1 MWVGLIV
8 IFLTVLSDQISKFFV
23 YENMADGEHVVFCA
37 FFNLVKVWNTGVS
50 FSMFNGHGQTGAVIL
65 TVFALCV
72 AVFLF
77 YWMLKETNKLK
88 DSFNKLLSSE
98 NKRIQSVVP
107 SILNSIPYIIITTSE
122 HVNGKVYF
130 SDILYTENSLSS
142 KSAKKLFKIMN
153 KFVEDNYGLDFTWDQ
168 ENDKNN
174 TITSSDG
181 FLSYKLDL
189 RNIENPFIGF
199 VDLDDAFTA
208 SLRIPHEGGELG
220 DYIEFYKDAFLKRQ
234 SVPIHTIPKQFKNVY
249 LKFQGKNKTLKK

>member
-1 MWVGLIV
+1 MQVVNFRLLERKILNKLNSPIV
-8 IFLTVLSDQISKFFV
+8 ESDDTVV
-23 YENMADGEHVVFCA
+23 
-37 FFNLVKVWNTGVS
+37 NLYDLNHAANEVLGKYNKVIYREV
-50 FSMFNGHGQTGAVIL
+50 
-65 TVFALCV
+65 
-72 AVFLF
+72 
-77 YWMLKETNKLK
+77 NKLK
-88 DSFNKLLSSE
+88 ESFNKQLNSE
-98 NKRIQSVVP
+98 NKRIQSIIP
-107 SILNSIPYIIITTSE
+107 SVMNSIPYIIITTSE
-122 HVNGKVYF
+122 NINGKVYF

-153 KFVEDNYGLDFTWDQ
+153 KFIEDNYGLDFTWDQ

-189 RNIENPFIGF
+189 RNIENPIIGF

-249 LKFQGKNKTLKK
+249 LKFQGKSKILKK

>member
-1 MWVGLIV
+1 MQVVNFRLLERKILNKLNSPIV
-8 IFLTVLSDQISKFFV
+8 ESDDTVV
-23 YENMADGEHVVFCA
+23 
-37 FFNLVKVWNTGVS
+37 NLYDLNHAANEVLGKYNKVIYREV
-50 FSMFNGHGQTGAVIL
+50 
-65 TVFALCV
+65 
-72 AVFLF
+72 
-77 YWMLKETNKLK
+77 NKLK
-88 DSFNKLLSSE
+88 ESFNKQLNSE
-98 NKRIQSVVP
+98 NKRIQSIIP
-107 SILNSIPYIIITTSE
+107 SVMNSIPYIIITTSE
-122 HVNGKVYF
+122 NINGKVYF

-189 RNIENPFIGF
+189 RNIENPIIGF

-234 SVPIHTIPKQFKNVY
+234 SVSIHTIPKQFKNVY
-249 LKFQGKNKTLKK
+249 LKFHEKTKTLKK

>member
-1 MWVGLIV
+1 MQV
-8 IFLTVLSDQISKFFV
+8 INFRLLEKKILNKLNSPISESDDNVVNLYDLNHAANEVLGK
-23 YENMADGEHVVFCA
+23 YN
-37 FFNLVKVWNTGVS
+37 KVIYREV
-50 FSMFNGHGQTGAVIL
+50 
-65 TVFALCV
+65 
-72 AVFLF
+72 
-77 YWMLKETNKLK
+77 NKLK
-88 DSFNKLLSSE
+88 ESFNKQLNSE
-98 NKRIQSVVP
+98 NKRIQSIVP
-107 SILNSIPYIIITTSE
+107 SVMNSIPYIIITTSE
-122 HVNGKVYF
+122 HVNGRVNF
-130 SDILYTENSLSS
+130 NDVLYTENSLSS

-153 KFVEDNYGLDFTWDQ
+153 KFIEDNYGLDFTWDQ

-189 RNIENPFIGF
+189 GNIGNPIIGF

-249 LKFQGKNKTLKK
+249 LKFQGKTKTLKK

>member
-1 MWVGLIV
+1 MQVINFKLLEKKILNKLNSSIV
-8 IFLTVLSDQISKFFV
+8 ESDDNAVNLYDLNYAANEVLCK
-23 YENMADGEHVVFCA
+23 YN
-37 FFNLVKVWNTGVS
+37 KV
-50 FSMFNGHGQTGAVIL
+50 I
-65 TVFALCV
+65 
-72 AVFLF
+72 
-77 YWMLKETNKLK
+77 YKETNKLK

-142 KSAKKLFKIMN
+142 KSAKKLFRIMN

-189 RNIENPFIGF
+189 RNIGNPIIGF

-220 DYIEFYKDAFLKRQ
+220 DYIEFYKEAFLKRQ

>member
-1 MWVGLIV
+1 MLGKYNKV
-8 IFLTVLSDQISKFFV
+8 I
-23 YENMADGEHVVFCA
+23 Y
-37 FFNLVKVWNTGVS
+37 
-50 FSMFNGHGQTGAVIL
+50 
-65 TVFALCV
+65 
-72 AVFLF
+72 
-77 YWMLKETNKLK
+77 KETNKLK

-130 SDILYTENSLSS
+130 SDILYTENSLNS
-142 KSAKKLFKIMN
+142 KSAKKLFRIMN

-181 FLSYKLDL
+181 FLFYKLDL
-189 RNIENPFIGF
+189 RNIENPIIGF

>member
-1 MWVGLIV
+1 MKVINFRLLEKKILNKLNSPIV
-8 IFLTVLSDQISKFFV
+8 ESNDNAVNLYDLNYAANEVLSK
-23 YENMADGEHVVFCA
+23 YN
-37 FFNLVKVWNTGVS
+37 KV
-50 FSMFNGHGQTGAVIL
+50 I
-65 TVFALCV
+65 
-72 AVFLF
+72 
-77 YWMLKETNKLK
+77 YKETNKLK

-142 KSAKKLFKIMN
+142 KSAKKLFRIMN

>member
-1 MWVGLIV
+1 MQVINFKLLEKKILNKLNSPIV
-8 IFLTVLSDQISKFFV
+8 ESDDNAVNLYDLNYAANEVLGK
-23 YENMADGEHVVFCA
+23 YN
-37 FFNLVKVWNTGVS
+37 KV
-50 FSMFNGHGQTGAVIL
+50 I
-65 TVFALCV
+65 
-72 AVFLF
+72 
-77 YWMLKETNKLK
+77 YKETNKLK

-107 SILNSIPYIIITTSE
+107 SISNSIPYIIITTSE

-189 RNIENPFIGF
+189 RNIGNPIIGF

-208 SLRIPHEGGELG
+208 SLRVPHEGGELG

-249 LKFQGKNKTLKK
+249 LKFQEKTKTLKK